1 MYNKLKNFLSS
12 SKLKPYL
19 DIEKD
24 QEKAI
29 KLFVYNLKLSSELYK
44 LIHVFELST
53 RNIFDIFLSKR
64 YDRNWINRND
74 LLTGNNG
81 KNNKLIIDIS
91 NAKNNCKN
99 KKNKDDI
106 ISNLSLGFW
115 VNLLSSS
122 NNDKIWWQPS
132 LRKMFFGYNRNE
144 IHDIFMNIKD
154 IRNRIAHHETIF
166 NKKIDKTKSNIL
178 LILKIYS
185 NDLYKWSLELV
196 NEKIFR
202 ELDNLYHQPS
212 PEPTDIL

>member
-122 NNDKIWWQPS
+122 NNDKIWQPS
-132 LRKMFFGYNRNE
+132 IRKMFFGYNRNE

-166 NKKIDKTKSNIL
+166 NKKIDKTKNNIL

-185 NDLYKWSLELV
+185 NDLYRWSLELI

>member
-122 NNDKIWWQPS
+122 NNDKIWQPS

-166 NKKIDKTKSNIL
+166 NKKIDKTKNNIL

-185 NDLYKWSLELV
+185 NDLYRWSLELI

>member
-122 NNDKIWWQPS
+122 NNDKIWQSS
-132 LRKMFFGYNRNE
+132 LRKIFFGYNRNE

-166 NKKIDKTKSNIL
+166 NKKIDKTKNNIL

-185 NDLYKWSLELV
+185 NDLYRWSLELI

>member
-122 NNDKIWWQPS
+122 NNDKIWQPS

>member
-122 NNDKIWWQPS
+122 NNDKIWQPS
-132 LRKMFFGYNRNE
+132 LRKIFFGYNRNE

-166 NKKIDKTKSNIL
+166 NKKIDKTKNNIL

-185 NDLYKWSLELV
+185 NDLYRWSLELI

>member
-122 NNDKIWWQPS
+122 NNDKIWQSS
-132 LRKMFFGYNRNE
+132 LRKIFFGYNRNE

-166 NKKIDKTKSNIL
+166 NKKIDKTKNNIL

-185 NDLYKWSLELV
+185 DDLYRWSLELI